1 MAAMITTGVV
11 CRLGVLLALLAA
23 TTAAQTSAANWN
35 SVKTLTAGTQVR
47 VTAGARTV
55 HGQIDRITD
64 DALVETSGKGQ
75 ETFERQQVSVVSVRK
90 PSHRKRNALI
100 GLGAG
105 TGIGLGVG
113 IAARSRPGQ
122 LEIIPNGAVTA
133 AFTFAGAI
141 GGTIVGAVIPTGG
154 WREIYRK

>member
-1 MAAMITTGVV
+1 MITTGLV
-11 CRLGVLLALLAA
+11 CRLGALLALLAA
-23 TTAAQTSAANWN
+23 TTAAQTSAVNWN

-47 VTAGARTV
+47 VTAGSRTV
-55 HGQIDRITD
+55 RGQIDRITD

-75 ETFERQQVSVVSVRK
+75 ETFERQQILAVSIRK
-90 PSHRKRNALI
+90 PSRRKRNALI
-100 GLGAG
+100 GLAAG

-122 LEIIPNGAVTA
+122 LEIVPNGAVTA
-133 AFTFAGAI
+133 AFTVAGAI

-154 WREIYRK
+154 WREVYRK

>member
-1 MAAMITTGVV
+1 MITPGLVS
-11 CRLGVLLALLAA
+11 RLGALIGILAA

-47 VTAGARTV
+47 VTAGARAV

-133 AFTFAGAI
+133 AFTVAGAI

-154 WREIYRK
+154 WREVYRK